1 MPDSPSRAPRRA
13 WRILAVAGG
22 CAVAL
27 AAAVAVTG
35 GIDWSIGALRL
46 RVHQPWRLLVAGV
59 CLIAAASWLG
69 GRQAR
74 AALSRA
80 WDRRERYAPWI
91 AIAAA
96 ATAMLVGL
104 VKGTRV
110 AGGADAYGYV
120 SQALLWLKGLPVQ
133 AEPLAAAVPW
143 PHADW
148 SLAPLGFRPGLQPG
162 ILVPTYP
169 PGLPL
174 AMAAAAGIGGTS
186 AVYWVVPIF
195 GAAAVWLTYLL
206 GRRFTDAVRGAA
218 AAVLVAASPVFLY
231 QLVQPMSDVPVTACW
246 LLSLWGAAAGVP
258 LVAGLGAAAAVLTR
272 PNLAPLALLV
282 TAAAA
287 AHAYRQHR
295 NPRAVLR
302 AAIMCALPLAA
313 AAGFLAWLNTR
324 LYGSPFTS
332 GYGAASEL
340 FALANVP
347 VNAGRYIRWLLD
359 TQTPIVLLGLAAPLA
374 ATVLEAGHA
383 RCTALCAGLVR
394 PRVRRGGP
402 GVLPAVLP
410 FRGVVV
416 PAVPPPGHSGAAH
429 PRDGRPR
436 PASRWPRRPS
446 CACRWSWPASGS
458 SRGTTSPRPAS
469 AAPSPWTAS
478 RAATW
483 RLAPSPHE
491 RCPSALSCSAC
502 RRAARCGCTAA
513 GRPCGSTASTRGAST
528 RRCSSSNARGTA
540 RTSSSR
546 PGRRPPFR
554 ERFAASSPLG
564 LLDWP
569 PLAEVGTPVRVR
581 FYDPRDRQRFLAG
594 ESVTT
599 AREPPLTPP
608 RRVAP
613 RIRRTPA
620 G

>member
-27 AAAVAVTG
+27 AAAVAATG

-46 RVHQPWRLLVAGV
+46 RVHQPWRLLVAGG

-80 WDRRERYAPWI
+80 WDERERYAPWV

-120 SQALLWLKGLPVQ
+120 SQALLWLNGLPVQ

-186 AVYWVVPIF
+186 AVYWVVPVS

-206 GRRFTDAVRGAA
+206 GRRFTDSFGGAA

-258 LVAGLGAAAAVLTR
+258 LVAGLGAAAAVLIR

-282 TAAAA
+282 TAAAVT
-287 AHAYRQHR
+287 HACRQHG

-313 AAGFLAWLNTR
+313 AAGFLAWLNAKF
-324 LYGSPFTS
+324 YGSPFTS

-359 TQTPIVLLGLAAPLA
+359 TQTPVVLLGLAAPLA
-374 ATVLEAGHA
+374 ARFWKPATPGAPPFAQAWFGLGFAAVVLACYLPYSPFEEWWYLRFLLPAIPVLLILATAVLVRFALALPAAMRVPLVVSCVGVLAWHYVTIAGERSAFALDRLESRYLAAGAFASRTLPERAVLLSVQESGTLRMYGGRTTVRFDRLDPQGLDAAVQFLEREGHRPYFVLEAWEE
-383 RCTALCAGLVR
+383 
-394 PRVRRGGP
+394 
-402 GVLPAVLP
+402 
-410 FRGVVV
+410 
-416 PAVPPPGHSGAAH
+416 
-429 PRDGRPR
+429 
-436 PASRWPRRPS
+436 AS
-446 CACRWSWPASGS
+446 
-458 SRGTTSPRPAS
+458 
-469 AAPSPWTAS
+469 
-478 RAATW
+478 
-483 RLAPSPHE
+483 
-491 RCPSALSCSAC
+491 
-502 RRAARCGCTAA
+502 
-513 GRPCGSTASTRGAST
+513 
-528 RRCSSSNARGTA
+528 
-540 RTSSSR
+540 
-546 PGRRPPFR
+546 FR

-594 ESVTT
+594 DAVTT
-599 AREPPLTPP
+599 TREPLLTPP